1 MYNKQFPE
9 KAITLTKTTDEDK
22 ALEGADYVLIHD
34 GARPLVD
41 EGIISRCVSGAAA
54 WDACVAAMPV
64 KDTIKVADAD
74 GFSADTPDRSILW
87 GVQTPQAFSY
97 PLIREAYD
105 RLFEA
110 EENQRGITDD
120 AMVAEKLLGTKVKLV
135 EGAYYNMKVT
145 TPEDILVAAA
155 LMEAGRDAID

>member
-1 MYNKQFPE
+1 M
-9 KAITLTKTTDEDK
+9 
-22 ALEGADYVLIHD
+22 
-34 GARPLVD
+34 
-41 EGIISRCVSGAAA
+41 
-54 WDACVAAMPV
+54 

-74 GFSADTPDRSILW
+74 GFSADTPDRSTLW

-105 RLFEA
+105 RLFES

-155 LMEAGRDAID
+155 LMEAGRDADD